1 VTERLL
7 LYIWQFQHFN
17 TNDLKIHSGEEFS
30 ILYPGMYNNNQGP
43 DFLEAKIRIGN
54 TLWIGNIEIHIQT
67 SGWNKHAHQHDP
79 NFNNVILH
87 VVWEDD
93 LPFEEST
100 VPLFILQD
108 RIPKLLINL
117 YDKWMNSSTFIPCG
131 QRITEIK
138 PLVWMAWKERL
149 LIERLQRKTGIIQ
162 LALQQNQYHW
172 EEVCWYM
179 LARNF
184 GIKVNADSF
193 EAIARTLPV
202 YLLSK
207 HKNQLLQLESLLLG
221 QASLLDNNYN
231 EAYPQTLQKEY
242 QFYKTK
248 YSLQSIHQP
257 VHFLRMRPAAF
268 PTIRLAQLA
277 KLIHTSGHLFSIIK
291 EIQDPVQLKKLFAIT
306 AGDYWDNHYCLD
318 EPSHFK
324 LKNLGAQMIDNIIIN
339 TIVPLLF
346 AYGHIRKEE
355 SYKERAIDWL
365 GQIPPENNNI
375 LHSFNS
381 LGIGNQSAFDSQSLL
396 ELKSH
401 FCDQKRCLDCA
412 IGYELLTGE

>member
-1 VTERLL
+1 MTERLL
-7 LYIWQFQHFN
+7 QYIWQFQHLN
-17 TNDLKIHSGEEFS
+17 SYELKLRSGEDFK
-30 ILYPGMYNNNQGP
+30 ILHPGRYNNNQGP

-54 TLWIGNIEIHIQT
+54 TMWIGNIEIHIQT

-93 LPFEEST
+93 LPLEESS

-108 RIPKLLINL
+108 RVPKLLINQ
-117 YDKWMNSSTFIPCG
+117 YNKWMNSSSFIPCG
-131 QRITEIK
+131 QRITETK
-138 PLVWMAWKERL
+138 PIVWMAWKERL
-149 LIERLQRKTGIIQ
+149 LIERLQRKTGTVQ
-162 LALQQNQYHW
+162 LALQQNHYHW
-172 EEVCWYM
+172 EETCWWM

-184 GIKVNADSF
+184 GIKVNSESF

-202 YLLSK
+202 NLLSK

-221 QASLLDNNYN
+221 QASLLDNNFN
-231 EAYPQTLQKEY
+231 EAYPQALQKEY

-248 YSLQSIHQP
+248 YALQYVHQP

-277 KLIHTSGHLFSIIK
+277 KLIHTSGHLFSVIK
-291 EIQDPVQLKKLFAIT
+291 EIQDQTQMRKLFVIT
-306 AGDYWDNHYCLD
+306 AGDYWDHHYCFD
-318 EPSHFK
+318 EPSQFK
-324 LKNLGAQMIDNIIIN
+324 VKSLGAQMIDNILIN

-346 AYGHIRKEE
+346 AYGHIRKEPI
-355 SYKERAIDWL
+355 YKERAIDWL
-365 GQIPPENNNI
+365 AQIPPEHNSI
-375 LHSFNS
+375 LQSFNS
-381 LGIGNQSAFDSQSLL
+381 LGIENHSALDSQSLL

-401 FCDQKRCLDCA
+401 YCDQKKCLDCA
-412 IGYELLTGE
+412 VGNELLAHS